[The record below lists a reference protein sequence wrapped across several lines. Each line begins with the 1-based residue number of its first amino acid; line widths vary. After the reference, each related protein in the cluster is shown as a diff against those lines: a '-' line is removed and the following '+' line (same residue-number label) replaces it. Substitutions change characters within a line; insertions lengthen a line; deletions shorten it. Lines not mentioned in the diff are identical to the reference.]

1 MENGQ
6 PNNAPVTTSPESG
19 PPANTQDDRG
29 YKPENRGCKPL
40 LQGDS
45 GEQGTA
51 GTRRDFLGRSARR
64 LAYIA
69 PVVLLLRPRPA
80 CASRIY
86 S

>member
-1 MENGQ
+1 M
-6 PNNAPVTTSPESG
+6 ESG
-19 PPANTQDDRG
+19 QATSDEATASAANDTPTEPPAQED
-29 YKPENRGCKPL
+29 RGCKPL

-45 GEQGTA
+45 SEQKTA
-51 GTRRDFLGRSARR
+51 GTRRDFLERSAKK
-64 LAYIA
+64 LAYIS